1 MPALDT
7 TTAPTMAP
15 TSAPRRDGAPGAC
28 ICVVDDDAGVR
39 RALANLFDA
48 GGYRCLGFDSGEAL
62 LAWPDLGAIDV
73 AIFDVKLRGMDG
85 FALQRRCA
93 ERGLQAPLL
102 FFSGH
107 GDAGMERRALR
118 AGALALLRKPVDPDL
133 LLEQIERALER
144 ASELRGPS
152 R

>member
-1 MPALDT
+1 MAATVSTARDAPA
-7 TTAPTMAP
+7 P
-15 TSAPRRDGAPGAC
+15 C
-28 ICVVDDDAGVR
+28 ICVVDDDAAVR
-39 RALANLFDA
+39 RALANLLEA

-62 LAWPDLGAIDV
+62 LAWPDLGTIDV

-93 ERGLQAPLL
+93 ARGMDAPLL

-118 AGALALLRKPVDPDL
+118 AGALALLRKPVDPDQL
-133 LLEQIERALER
+133 LDQIERALE
-144 ASELRGPS
+144 LRSS
-152 R
+152 RP